1 MKYVVLAAFA
11 FSLISCTIK
20 TESLPV
26 YGTVPQFQLTAQN
39 GQPFDSKEL
48 NGKIWVADFIYTTCP
63 GPCPRMTSQMHQVQE
78 ALFKMA
84 EVKLVSFTVDP
95 ARDTPPVLLEYAKLH
110 HASPEH
116 WYFLTGPQ
124 PTLQMLDKDVF
135 KLGDVDGKLM
145 HSTRFVLVDRRS
157 QIRGY
162 YDTSESDAIDRVVR
176 DVFVLAREPS

>member
-1 MKYVVLAAFA
+1 MKYVVSAIFFFL
-11 FSLISCTIK
+11 LISCSIK

-26 YGTVPQFQLTAQN
+26 YGSIPQFQLTAQT
-39 GQPFDSKEL
+39 GEPFDSKEL
-48 NGKIWVADFIYTTCP
+48 KGKIWVADFIYTTCP
-63 GPCPRMTSQMHQVQE
+63 GPCPRMTSQMHQVQQ
-78 ALFKMA
+78 AVFKMRD
-84 EVKLVSFTVDP
+84 VKLVSFTVDP
-95 ARDTPPVLLEYAKLH
+95 ARDTPPVLAEYAKLH

-124 PTLQMLDKDVF
+124 PTLQMLDKDAF

-145 HSTRFVLVDRRS
+145 HSTRFVLVDRQA

-176 DVFVLAREPS
+176 DVHVLAREAS